1 MRNKRYFLRIT
12 PPSAGDVS
20 SKDSP
25 ETWETESMKLR
36 ELRYRLE
43 NIDQLPLF
51 NENLILVPDQNKNS
65 HVKYDWGKRTT
76 PRKIVEYANLLFFGG
91 EPDTGYTIEVIE
103 DPPNAILIARSFE
116 NEFDY
121 VFIESEDFEISI
133 EKQFYYSPFYNYP
146 SFGWKAV
153 EIDEDGYA
161 GGLLEV
167 WDTWLSKVRKLVVEH
182 FEGAKV
188 ANGIIVSSLAF
199 WHQDDYEIVFDCWLK
214 RTK

>member
-1 MRNKRYFLRIT
+1 M
-12 PPSAGDVS
+12 G
-20 SKDSP
+20 
-25 ETWETESMKLR
+25 E
-36 ELRYRLE
+36 
-43 NIDQLPLF
+43 
-51 NENLILVPDQNKNS
+51 
-65 HVKYDWGKRTT
+65 RTT
-76 PRKIVEYANLLFFGG
+76 PKKIVEYANLLFFGG

-182 FEGAKV
+182 FEGTKV
-188 ANGIIVSSLAF
+188 ANGITVASLAF

>member
-1 MRNKRYFLRIT
+1 MRSKRYFLRIT

-91 EPDTGYTIEVIE
+91 EPDTGYT
-103 DPPNAILIARSFE
+103 PG
-116 NEFDY
+116 
-121 VFIESEDFEISI
+121 EISPNSGPI
-133 EKQFYYSPFYNYP
+133 D
-146 SFGWKAV
+146 V
-153 EIDEDGYA
+153 EM
-161 GGLLEV
+161 
-167 WDTWLSKVRKLVVEH
+167 
-182 FEGAKV
+182 
-188 ANGIIVSSLAF
+188 
-199 WHQDDYEIVFDCWLK
+199 
-214 RTK
+214 